1 MCGIFVVFS
10 KKKKL
15 NKSKCLKSL
24 KDLYSRG
31 PDYTKFQFMHKQK
44 LFVANTVLSITG
56 KVDKS
61 QKLYCSKNRKN
72 FISFNGEIFN
82 YKDLKEKNF
91 PLLGKK
97 VTDTEVL
104 INMYQKYS
112 YKKVPQI
119 LNGMF
124 AYVVF
129 DKTNERL
136 IVVNDVQGEK
146 NLYYFEDDNYYI
158 ISSTIKAIISFV
170 GKLNLNHTSLKNY
183 FYSRHF
189 MPLNNTPYKNI
200 KLYENGINLTFSLK
214 NFEKKKYIYDN
225 PLNWIN
231 KKKYQYLNELSEK
244 ELITYFEKKLI
255 KQAKLMIPN
264 VKFGSIFSGGIDSGL
279 QTAILSSIKKPNYLL
294 SINHLKKIV
303 L

>member
-1 MCGIFVVFS
+1 MV
-10 KKKKL
+10 
-15 NKSKCLKSL
+15 
-24 KDLYSRG
+24 
-31 PDYTKFQFMHKQK
+31 KFFTIQ
-44 LFVANTVLSITG
+44 
-56 KVDKS
+56 
-61 QKLYCSKNRKN
+61 
-72 FISFNGEIFN
+72 
-82 YKDLKEKNF
+82 DLKEKNF

-214 NFEKKKYIYDN
+214 NFEKKI
-225 PLNWIN
+225 
-231 KKKYQYLNELSEK
+231 
-244 ELITYFEKKLI
+244 
-255 KQAKLMIPN
+255 
-264 VKFGSIFSGGIDSGL
+264 
-279 QTAILSSIKKPNYLL
+279 
-294 SINHLKKIV
+294 
-303 L
+303 